1 MKSEIFKG
9 GVEQS
14 CLISALVDIFSFFGL
29 SLSVKKKTNEHAEQI
44 NVSIHTFRTKYYH
57 I

>member
-14 CLISALVDIFSFFGL
+14 CLISALVDIFSFFWL
-29 SLSVKKKTNEHAEQI
+29 KF
-44 NVSIHTFRTKYYH
+44 VS
-57 I
+57 

>member
-44 NVSIHTFRTKYYH
+44 NEPNIITSDPKAL
-57 I
+57 